1 MHSFRSVEEALQA
14 HFSNLKQSLKTCN
27 NSLELIKLES
37 DLKKA
42 KDLVERMETD
52 TATLRD
58 FSQRQQ
64 NKTLITGYNRDLDA
78 IE

>member
-14 HFSNLKQSLKTCN
+14 YFSNLKQSLKTCN

-58 FSQRQQ
+58 FSQRQKS
-64 NKTLITGYNRDLDA
+64 KTLITGYNRDLDA